1 MGALSTVYRLVALP
15 LLTSWTLTALS
26 FAALDALNSNRSLVE
41 PIASISLLTY
51 LVCRILVIS
60 HPPSQNGI
68 ENGNGNESS
77 IAHIL
82 TTAHRK
88 SPLTGLIS
96 LLFAISW
103 LYELLV
109 KAVWLFF
116 VTVLGGAFATALYTD
131 AFVQDGDGSGSGE
144 EEEFMYDDTTASE
157 TTALAEF
164 DEIRDKRGVDLIAAV
179 KMIPLRLLV
188 YVVMLVW
195 LNFATL
201 GVYILRHAWRSLRVV
216 FGASREQVVQ
226 EIKKVTA
233 AAAAGETAPVEAE
246 GVEKS
251 T

>member
-15 LLTSWTLTALS
+15 LLTAWTVTALS
-26 FAALDALNSNRSLVE
+26 FAALDVLNSNRSLIE

-51 LVCRILVIS
+51 LVCRILVVS
-60 HPPSQNGI
+60 QPTPQNGT
-68 ENGNGNESS
+68 GNESS

-103 LYELLV
+103 LYELLF

-131 AFVQDGDGSGSGE
+131 AFVQNEDGSGE
-144 EEEFMYDDTTASE
+144 SE
-157 TTALAEF
+157 SMAKT
-164 DEIRDKRGVDLIAAV
+164 GVDLVAAV
-179 KMIPLRLLV
+179 KMIPPRLLV

-201 GVYILRHAWRSLRVV
+201 GVYILRHAWRSMRV
-216 FGASREQVVQ
+216 FLGASREEMVND
-226 EIKKVTA
+226 IKKATA
-233 AAAAGETAPVEAE
+233 TATASDAAKVEI
-246 GVEKS
+246 VEKS

>member
-15 LLTSWTLTALS
+15 LLTAWTLTALS
-26 FAALDALNSNRSLVE
+26 FAALDVLNSNRSLIE

-51 LVCRILVIS
+51 LVCRILVVS
-60 HPPSQNGI
+60 QPSTTQNGT
-68 ENGNGNESS
+68 GNESS

-82 TTAHRK
+82 TAAHRK

-103 LYELLV
+103 LYELLF

-116 VTVLGGAFATALYTD
+116 VTVLGGAFTTALYTE
-131 AFVQDGDGSGSGE
+131 AFVQNEDASSGE
-144 EEEFMYDDTTASE
+144 SESMYDDHTTTKAE

-164 DEIRDKRGVDLIAAV
+164 DEIRAKTGVDLIAAV
-179 KMIPLRLLV
+179 KMIPPRLLV

-201 GVYILRHAWRSLRVV
+201 GVYILRHAWRSMRVV
-216 FGASREQVVQ
+216 FGASREEVVND
-226 EIKKVTA
+226 IKKVTSN
-233 AAAAGETAPVEAE
+233 ETTRVDMI
-246 GVEKS
+246 EKS

>member
-15 LLTSWTLTALS
+15 LLTAWTVTALS
-26 FAALDALNSNRSLVE
+26 FAALDVLNSNRSLIE

-51 LVCRILVIS
+51 LVCRILVVS
-60 HPPSQNGI
+60 QSSTSQNAS
-68 ENGNGNESS
+68 ESS

-82 TTAHRK
+82 TSAHGK

-103 LYELLV
+103 LYELLF
-109 KAVWLFF
+109 KAVWLFL

-131 AFVQDGDGSGSGE
+131 AFVQNEDGSSGE
-144 EEEFMYDDTTASE
+144 SESMYDDTTTKAE

-164 DEIRDKRGVDLIAAV
+164 DEIRAKTGVDLVAAV
-179 KMIPLRLLV
+179 KMIPPKLLI

-201 GVYILRHAWRSLRVV
+201 GVYILRHSWRSMRVV
-216 FGASREQVVQ
+216 FGASKEEMVND
-226 EIKKVTA
+226 IKKATA
-233 AAAAGETAPVEAE
+233 TATATASDAAKVEI
-246 GVEKS
+246 VEKS

>member
-1 MGALSTVYRLVALP
+1 MGALSTVCRLVALP
-15 LLTSWTLTALS
+15 LLTAWTVMALS
-26 FAALDALNSNRSLVE
+26 FAALDVLNSNRSLIE

-60 HPPSQNGI
+60 QPTSQNGS
-68 ENGNGNESS
+68 ESS

-103 LYELLV
+103 LYELLF

-131 AFVQDGDGSGSGE
+131 AFVQNEDGSGESE
-144 EEEFMYDDTTASE
+144 SMYDDHAEAE

-164 DEIRDKRGVDLIAAV
+164 DEIRAKTGVDLIAAI
-179 KMIPLRLLV
+179 KMIPPKLLI
-188 YVVMLVW
+188 YVVVLVW

-201 GVYILRHAWRSLRVV
+201 GVYILRHAWRSVRVV
-216 FGASREQVVQ
+216 FGASREEVVKD
-226 EIKKVTA
+226 IKKATA
-233 AAAAGETAPVEAE
+233 AAKAGGTQQVEA
-246 GVEKS
+246 GVVEKS

>member
-1 MGALSTVYRLVALP
+1 MGALSTIYRLVALP
-15 LLTSWTLTALS
+15 LLTTWTLTALS
-26 FAALDALNSNRSLVE
+26 FAALDVVNTRRSLIE

-51 LVCRILVIS
+51 LVCRLLVV
-60 HPPSQNGI
+60 SQPTPQN
-68 ENGNGNESS
+68 ENERS

-82 TTAHRK
+82 TTAHLR
-88 SPLTGLIS
+88 SPLNGLIS

-103 LYELLV
+103 LYELLF

-131 AFVQDGDGSGSGE
+131 AFVQTDDGSTESE
-144 EEEFMYDDTTASE
+144 SMYDDSTEAE

-164 DEIRDKRGVDLIAAV
+164 DEIRAKTGVDPGAV
-179 KMIPLRLLV
+179 IKMIPPRLLV
-188 YVVMLVW
+188 YVVVLVW

-216 FGASREQVVQ
+216 FGASREEVVQ
-226 EIKKVTA
+226 DIKKVTA
-233 AAAAGETAPVEAE
+233 AAASENVQVE
-246 GVEKS
+246 VEKS